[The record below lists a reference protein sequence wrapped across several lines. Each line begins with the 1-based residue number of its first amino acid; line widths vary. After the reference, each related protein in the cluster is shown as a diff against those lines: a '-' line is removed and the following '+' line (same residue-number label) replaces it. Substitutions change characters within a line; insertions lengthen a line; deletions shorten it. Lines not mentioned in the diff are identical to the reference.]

1 MKEYIEL
8 NMFHAVEVYYT
19 QEWGTPPVHRNS
31 NNNTSRWMMM
41 FVTRAC
47 HKCAYAKMIY
57 LGQHVRVLLLL
68 FLYCNSNQAYM
79 PAAISPD
86 NYRSI
91 GIYLRAYFD

>member
-1 MKEYIEL
+1 
-8 NMFHAVEVYYT
+8 MFNTADVHHT
-19 QEWGTPPVHRNS
+19 QERGTQSVHRNS
-31 NNNTSRWMMM
+31 DTDTSRWMMM

-91 GIYLRAYFD
+91 GIYLHAYFE